1 MPNSH
6 KIPKILKRLKTDVL
20 KKCVC
25 VYVLHCALAGWS
37 GWGCTDDSSALS
49 YGRQVLAT
57 LLLTLSNLAF
67 LPAIVVAASRCYIT
81 EASVYTFTM
90 FFSTVN
96 AAATSC
102 TLTC

>member
-1 MPNSH
+1 M
-6 KIPKILKRLKTDVL
+6 TGV
-20 KKCVC
+20 CVC
-25 VYVLHCALAGWS
+25 VRHCALTGWS
-37 GWGCTDDSSALS
+37 GWGCTDDSNAQS

-81 EASVYTFTM
+81 EASVYVFTM

-96 AAATSC
+96 AAATPD
-102 TLTC
+102 TLFK